1 MGEAMSETMKTA
13 MKWIILGLV
22 GAALGAGL
30 AYFTRP
36 EPPPVGIEGAAVGD
50 QRPALQHA
58 QLDGTLGSI
67 DAFEGQ
73 AILVNFWATWC
84 APCRREMPLLQTTF
98 EAMGDRLVIIGVA
111 MDEADAVADFI
122 DTLGITYP
130 IWVGQIDVSQ
140 AQRRWG
146 NPSGALPYTVLVDE
160 AGIIRWQ
167 HLGEVS
173 SSELDEALAL
183 IF

>member
-1 MGEAMSETMKTA
+1 MNEAMKTA
-13 MKWIILGLV
+13 LKWIVIGLV

-30 AYFTRP
+30 AYLTRP
-36 EPPPVGIEGAAVGD
+36 EPPPVGIEGASVGD

-58 QLDGTLGSI
+58 QLDGSLGTI
-67 DAFEGQ
+67 DAFAGQ

-84 APCRREMPLLQTTF
+84 APCRREMPLLQTTY
-98 EAMGDRLVIIGVA
+98 EQLKGRLVVLGVA
-111 MDEADAVADFI
+111 MDEPEPVADFI
-122 DTLGITYP
+122 DSLGITYP
-130 IWVGQIDVSQ
+130 VWVGQTDVSQ

-173 SSELDEALAL
+173 ESELKEALAL
-183 IF
+183 VF